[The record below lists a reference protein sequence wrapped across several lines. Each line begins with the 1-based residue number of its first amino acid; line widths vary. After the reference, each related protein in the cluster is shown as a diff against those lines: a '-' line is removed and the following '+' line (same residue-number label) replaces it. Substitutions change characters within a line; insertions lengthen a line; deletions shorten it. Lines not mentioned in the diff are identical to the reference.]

1 MISPKD
7 SRIVCSTSLQDILNS
22 DFFGL
27 EQEESLRRV
36 YASVRAVAVGGRN
49 AAWFVEHSL
58 FSGVL
63 RHYRRGGLIAKL
75 IKQSYWWLGAEK
87 TRAWEEFKVMQY
99 LANHHFPVPTP
110 LAAMYVRQGF
120 FYKAA
125 LLTAT
130 IPNAKTLVEY
140 LQSQKEQDYPDLA
153 IKVAQSIHQMH
164 RLNVNHADLNA
175 FNILLDEQARV
186 YIIDFDKARIEVA
199 QGQWCWDNINR
210 LERHLQ
216 KVLGEQGQTFM
227 VYIRQNLNKS

>member
-7 SRIVCSTSLQDILNS
+7 SRILCSASLQDVVNS

-27 EQEESLRRV
+27 EQETSLREV
-36 YASVRAVAVGGRN
+36 YTSVRPVAVGGRN
-49 AAWFVEHSL
+49 AAWFVEHAL

-63 RHYRRGGLIAKL
+63 RHYRRGGLVAKL

-99 LANHHFPVPTP
+99 LANHHFPVPKP

-125 LLTAT
+125 LLTET
-130 IPNAKTLVEY
+130 IPQAKTLIEC
-140 LQSQKEQDYPDLA
+140 LKQREIHDYPDVA
-153 IKVAQSIHQMH
+153 AKVAQCIHQMH
-164 RLNVNHADLNA
+164 QLNVNHADLNA

-186 YIIDFDKARIEVA
+186 YIIDFDKARIELA
-199 QGQWCWDNINR
+199 QGQWCLDNINR

-216 KVLGEQGQTFM
+216 KELGEQGQKFM

>member
-7 SRIVCSTSLQDILNS
+7 SRIVCASSLQDVLNG

-27 EQEESLRRV
+27 EQETSLRDV
-36 YASVRAVAVGGRN
+36 YTSVRPVAVGGRN
-49 AAWFVEHSL
+49 AAWFVEHPL

-87 TRAWEEFKVMQY
+87 TRAWDEFKVMQY
-99 LANHHFPVPTP
+99 LANHHFPVPMP
-110 LAAMYVRQGF
+110 LAAMYVRRGF

-125 LLTAT
+125 LLTET
-130 IPNAKTLVEY
+130 IPQAKTLVEY
-140 LQSQKEQDYPDLA
+140 LKPLEERDYPDLA
-153 IKVAQSIHQMH
+153 WKVAQCIHQMH
-164 RLNVNHADLNA
+164 HLNVNHADLNA
-175 FNILLDEQARV
+175 FNILVDHQGHI
-186 YIIDFDKARIEVA
+186 YMIDFDKAKVETSS
-199 QGQWCWDNINR
+199 GQWCLDNINR

-216 KVLGEQGQTFM
+216 KVLGEQGQRFM